1 MKIDSS
7 QSANVISASK
17 PNKPATTKT
26 GEPSSSVKSEK
37 TDLDSMRNS
46 MQQWFAKAGIRSQAN
61 NPVERDAGRRV
72 ALHQH
77 LKAQRKM
84 QNLET
89 ILGLALDFCLE
100 NGKADGLDP
109 DWFFSFITMAEEIH
123 SPAMQELWGKIF
135 SVEISRPGTFSLRT
149 LQTLKNL
156 THKDAQMFRV
166 AVSLSSKKKGENS
179 PKLIYGY
186 HQKPS
191 VLSFLGLKKN
201 HQLNLAEFGLAYP
214 DLLSLMEMGLIY
226 SSEIESGEL
235 NPSTRSQ
242 WRCGSQVIHLA
253 ARSRGLTLNYY
264 KFTATGSELCKL
276 VSGQTSIN
284 YIDTLKTVLNSGF
297 EIS

>member
-1 MKIDSS
+1 
-7 QSANVISASK
+7 
-17 PNKPATTKT
+17 
-26 GEPSSSVKSEK
+26 
-37 TDLDSMRNS
+37 MRS
-46 MQQWFAKAGIRSQAN
+46 CMQQWFAKAGIRSQAN
-61 NPVERDAGRRV
+61 NPVERDTGRRV

-84 QNLET
+84 HNLET

-100 NGKADGLDP
+100 QGKADGLDP

-123 SPAMQELWGKIF
+123 APAMQELWGKIF

-156 THKDAQMFRV
+156 TYKDAKMFRV

-179 PKLIYGY
+179 PKLLYGY
-186 HQKPS
+186 HQKPN

-235 NPSTRSQ
+235 NPTARCQ
-242 WRCGSQVIHLA
+242 WRCGSQVIHMT

-276 VSGQTSIN
+276 VSGQTNMN
-284 YIDTLKTVLNSGF
+284 YIETLKSVLATGF
-297 EIS
+297 EIT

>member
-1 MKIDSS
+1 MKIESS
-7 QSANVISASK
+7 QSASAVTANKQSK
-17 PNKPATTKT
+17 PITAKT
-26 GEPSSSVKSEK
+26 NESSSSVKSEK
-37 TDLDSMRNS
+37 TDLDSMRS
-46 MQQWFAKAGIRSQAN
+46 SIQQWFAKAGIRSQAN

-100 NGKADGLDP
+100 QGRADGLDP

-149 LQTLKNL
+149 LQILKTL
-156 THKDAQMFRV
+156 THRDAQMFRV
-166 AVSLSSKKKGENS
+166 AVSLSSKQKGENS
-179 PKLIYGY
+179 PKIIYGY

-235 NPSTRSQ
+235 KPSARSQ
-242 WRCGSQVIHLA
+242 WRCGSQVMHMA
-253 ARSRGLTLNYY
+253 ARTSGLTLNYY

-276 VSGQTSIN
+276 VSGQTNMN
-284 YIDTLKTVLNSGF
+284 YIETLKSVLASGF
-297 EIS
+297 EIT